1 MEIKLGFGQ
10 IPKSQYIFV
19 NRESDYCWYML
30 SEDKRQ
36 IPIYDKALT
45 GVITG
50 IEVNKKVETSFGEA
64 EKTDLSILA
73 DKPYIIRSGSDSY
86 FSKSLLLSLDSLTF
100 EQLRKP
106 ITITVSPG
114 ERTIVFCT
122 IYDPENYRAIDI
134 NWDGHKEL
142 NWHSLGE
149 KVSLKIN
156 HIHNSSQ
163 KHTEISEHST
173 IAQLREMMMVKIDTY
188 LTELGWTKEEGKQY
202 LQQKYGKRS
211 RHHLT
216 ETELLDFMMV
226 IFETLRSQAIA
237 PPKAS

>member
-86 FSKSLLLSLDSLTF
+86 FSKSLLLSLDALTF

-114 ERTIVFCT
+114 ERTIVFCA
-122 IYDPENYRAIDI
+122 IYDPENYRAIDV

-142 NWHSLGE
+142 NWQALGE

-156 HIHNSSQ
+156 HLHHSSQ
-163 KHTEISEHST
+163 KHTEISERLT
-173 IAQLREMMMVKIDTY
+173 IAQLREIMMVKIDTY
-188 LTELGWTKEEGKQY
+188 LAELGWTKEEGKQY

-226 IFETLRSQAIA
+226 IFETLYTQAIA
-237 PPKAS
+237 SPKAS